1 VSFYH
6 IPEVFYSKLFIMSF
20 LDPNDYFHPERLC
33 ARSKTL
39 HHREVVEQKLQRCPE
54 CQQLNPLED
63 DEAESSIPKKYP
75 PAQPG
80 PDDELID
87 LSSTSAT
94 PNKTIPARPSIPAG
108 LAIPTR
114 PAARDRANHIPDL
127 VIGKGEQ
134 GRREAIQ
141 AAQGRKLKSGF
152 SNSQA
157 PINPQ
162 KYTFVVSV
170 AHYSHR
176 PASWKKSPQ
185 NWSHTESD
193 RALTSDQLTS
203 SLLDGLRAKVSRSD
217 YIAWL
222 SPEGTG
228 QWSLCTVH
236 TVVVEP
242 WSEPMTISQALED
255 RPFKVATDNKKRLSV
270 SVSLAWQPE
279 PPQASPEPEAASPAS
294 TQPTPTSKRGQKK
307 DISQQ
312 VIKKEKTVAGKR
324 PISAGSAERNTSAKR
339 GPVRGNNGKFI
350 KKEAPVKQ
358 ELASDDEEE
367 ELPTLEEILANAGNN
382 GGK

>member
-1 VSFYH
+1 
-6 IPEVFYSKLFIMSF
+6 MSF

-63 DEAESSIPKKYP
+63 DEAGPSIPKKYP

-87 LSSTSAT
+87 LSNTPAT
-94 PNKTIPARPSIPAG
+94 PNERISARASSIPAG
-108 LAIPTR
+108 PAIPTR

-157 PINPQ
+157 PQ

-170 AHYSHR
+170 THYSHR

-203 SLLDGLRAKVSRSD
+203 SLLDGLRAKVSRND

-222 SPEGTG
+222 SPEGAG
-228 QWSLCTVH
+228 QWSLCTIH

-242 WSEPMTISQALED
+242 WSEPMTIGQALED

-279 PPQASPEPEAASPAS
+279 PSQASPAPEAVSPAF
-294 TQPTPTSKRGQKK
+294 TQATPTPKRDRKK
-307 DISQQ
+307 GIGQQ
-312 VIKKEKTVAGKR
+312 VIKKEKAVAGKR

-339 GPVRGNNGKFI
+339 GPTRGSGGKFI
-350 KKEAPVKQ
+350 KKEALVKQ
-358 ELASDDEEE
+358 EPASDDEEE
-367 ELPTLEEILANAGNN
+367 ELATLEEILANAGNN
-382 GGK
+382 GGE